1 MCEVRRVKKTET
13 KSFRKKRKFSKSD
26 YIRIAVCSLIIC
38 GFLYTIISQQVR
50 LANIRKETAQCQ
62 EELALKKKEY
72 ERFSEKA
79 EHNGSDEFY
88 EEKAREEGY
97 VYENETV
104 FVVVN

>member
-1 MCEVRRVKKTET
+1 MRKAEKK
-13 KSFRKKRKFSKSD
+13 SVRKKRKFTQGD

-38 GFLYTIISQQVR
+38 GFVYTLISQQIR
-50 LANIRKETAQCQ
+50 LSTIRKETAQYK
-62 EELALKKKEY
+62 EELALKEKDY
-72 ERFSEKA
+72 QHYSEKA
-79 EHNGSDEFY
+79 EHSTSDDFY

>member
-1 MCEVRRVKKTET
+1 MKKTET
-13 KSFRKKRKFSKSD
+13 KSFRKKRKFSRSD

-38 GFLYTIISQQVR
+38 GFLYTLVSQQIR
-50 LANIRKETAQCQ
+50 LTTIRRETAQYE
-62 EELALKKKEY
+62 EELALQKKEY
-72 ERFSEKA
+72 ERYSEKA
-79 EHNGSDEFY
+79 EHSTSDDFY